1 MAKFGKWVGL
11 GLGWAL
17 GGPIGGILG
26 LAVGS
31 IFDSGTTATTGK
43 TRSVR
48 SGTLRGDY
56 AASLLVLIAAVMK
69 ADGKVMK
76 SELDHHEKLIMLN
89 DLYEWAS
96 MVDAAH
102 PVLSE
107 IYMHLKM
114 KKAS

>member
-1 MAKFGKWVGL
+1 
-11 GLGWAL
+11 
-17 GGPIGGILG
+17 
-26 LAVGS
+26 
-31 IFDSGTTATTGK
+31 
-43 TRSVR
+43 
-48 SGTLRGDY
+48 
-56 AASLLVLIAAVMK
+56 
-69 ADGKVMK
+69 MK

-89 DLYEWAS
+89 NLYEWAS